1 MMYRTTTRIFIF
13 FLGSISFNLGWSQED
28 LDALLNELDP
38 LPPQEVIAT
47 FKSGKIINLH
57 TVERVAA
64 GNLEMRISHRFGR
77 IDGGAY
83 TLWGIDQ
90 ATIRIGL
97 DYGVSDKLAIGFGRN
112 SYKKIYDGFFK
123 YSVTKQ
129 KKNGFPISV
138 VAISSIAIKSLR
150 FSDPGR
156 DNYFRSRLSYVHQL
170 VLARKFTSRLSLEVV
185 PSWVHF
191 NLVSSASDQ
200 SDIPVLAAGGR
211 MKVSKRVSIN
221 AEYGYRIQL
230 NDDAANINDFY
241 DSFSVGVDIETG
253 GHVFQLQFT
262 NSLPMFEMGFLA
274 QTNDRWSEGG
284 IHFGF
289 NITREFVLKH

>member
-1 MMYRTTTRIFIF
+1 MIYRTTIRIFIF

-97 DYGVSDKLAIGFGRN
+97 NYGVSDKLAIGFGRN

>member
-1 MMYRTTTRIFIF
+1 MIYRTTIRIFIF

-83 TLWGIDQ
+83 TLWGLDQ

-97 DYGVSDKLAIGFGRN
+97 NYGVSDKLAVGFGRN

>member
-1 MMYRTTTRIFIF
+1 MIYRTTIRIFIF

-112 SYKKIYDGFFK
+112 SYKKIYDGLFR

>member
-1 MMYRTTTRIFIF
+1 MIYRTTIRIFIF

-262 NSLPMFEMGFLA
+262 NSLPMFEMGFLT
-274 QTNDRWSEGG
+274 QTNDQWSEGG

>member
-1 MMYRTTTRIFIF
+1 MIYRTTIRIFIF

-221 AEYGYRIQL
+221 AEYAYRIKL

>member
-1 MMYRTTTRIFIF
+1 MIYRTTIRIFIF
-13 FLGSISFNLGWSQED
+13 FLGIISFNLGWSQED

>member
-1 MMYRTTTRIFIF
+1 MIYRTTIRIFIF

-64 GNLEMRISHRFGR
+64 GNLEVRISHRFGR

-274 QTNDRWSEGG
+274 QTNDQVVRRRHSFW
-284 IHFGF
+284 I
-289 NITREFVLKH
+289 

>member
-1 MMYRTTTRIFIF
+1 MYKTATRIFIF
-13 FLGSISFNLGWSQED
+13 FLGSISFNFGWSQED
-28 LDALLNELDP
+28 LDALLNELAP
-38 LPPQEVIAT
+38 LAPQEVIAT

-57 TVERVAA
+57 TNEHVAV
-64 GNLEMRISHRFGR
+64 GNLELRISHRFGR
-77 IDGGAY
+77 LDGGAY
-83 TLWGIDQ
+83 ELWGLDES
-90 ATIRIGL
+90 TIRIGL
-97 DYGVSDKLAIGFGRN
+97 DYGLSDRLAVGVGRN
-112 SYKKIYDGFFK
+112 SYKKIYDGFVNF
-123 YSVTKQ
+123 SIASQ
-129 KKNGFPISV
+129 KKEGFPISITG
-138 VAISSIAIKSLR
+138 ISSIAINSSR
-150 FSDPGR
+150 FVDPNR
-156 DNYFRSRLSYVHQL
+156 DNYFRSRLSYVHQ
-170 VLARKFTSRLSLEVV
+170 VVFARKFTSRLSLELV

-191 NLVSSASDQ
+191 NLVSSLSDQ

-262 NSLPMFEMGFLA
+262 NSLPMFEMGFLT
-274 QTNDRWSEGG
+274 QTNDQWSEGG

>member
-1 MMYRTTTRIFIF
+1 MIYRTTIRIFIF

-64 GNLEMRISHRFGR
+64 GNLEVRISHRFGR

>member
-1 MMYRTTTRIFIF
+1 MIYRTTIRIFIF

-97 DYGVSDKLAIGFGRN
+97 DYGVSDKLAIGLGRN
-112 SYKKIYDGFFK
+112 SYKKIYDGLFK

>member
-1 MMYRTTTRIFIF
+1 MYRTTTRIFIF

-185 PSWVHF
+185 PSWVHY
-191 NLVSSASDQ
+191 NLVSSPADQ
-200 SDIPVLAAGGR
+200 SDIPVLAVGGR

-262 NSLPMFEMGFLA
+262 NSLPMVEMGFLT
-274 QTNDRWSEGG
+274 QTNDRWSAGG

>member
-1 MMYRTTTRIFIF
+1 MIYRTTIRIFIF

-185 PSWVHF
+185 PSWVHY
-191 NLVSSASDQ
+191 NLVSSPADQ
-200 SDIPVLAAGGR
+200 SDIPVLAVGGR

-262 NSLPMFEMGFLA
+262 NSLPMVEMGFLT
-274 QTNDRWSEGG
+274 QTNDRWSAGG

>member
-1 MMYRTTTRIFIF
+1 MIYRTTIRIFIF
-13 FLGSISFNLGWSQED
+13 FLGIISFNLGWSQED

-221 AEYGYRIQL
+221 AEYAYRIQL

-274 QTNDRWSEGG
+274 KTNDRWSEGG

>member
-1 MMYRTTTRIFIF
+1 MIYRTTIRIFIF

-112 SYKKIYDGFFK
+112 SYKKIYDGLFK
-123 YSVTKQ
+123 YSLTKQ

>member
-1 MMYRTTTRIFIF
+1 MIYRTTIRIFIF

-221 AEYGYRIQL
+221 AEYGWRIQL

>member
-97 DYGVSDKLAIGFGRN
+97 DYGVSDKLAIGLGRN

-123 YSVTKQ
+123 YSVAKQ

-138 VAISSIAIKSLR
+138 VAISYIAIKSLR

-185 PSWVHF
+185 PSWVHY
-191 NLVSSASDQ
+191 NLVSSPADQ
-200 SDIPVLAAGGR
+200 SDIPVLAVGGR

-262 NSLPMFEMGFLA
+262 NSLPMVEMGFLT
-274 QTNDRWSEGG
+274 QTNDRWSAGG

>member
-1 MMYRTTTRIFIF
+1 MIYRTTIRIFIF

-262 NSLPMFEMGFLA
+262 NSLPLFEMGFLA

>member
-1 MMYRTTTRIFIF
+1 MAHQMTSRIYIYLLSMF
-13 FLGSISFNLGWSQED
+13 FFCVAYAQED
-28 LDALLNELDP
+28 LESLLDELAP
-38 LPPQEVIAT
+38 LPPQEVMAT
-47 FKSGKIINLH
+47 FKSGKVINLH
-57 TVERVAA
+57 TNERVAA

-77 IDGGAY
+77 LNGGAY
-83 TLWGIDQ
+83 ELWGLDQ
-90 ATIRIGL
+90 STIRIGL
-97 DYGVSDKLAIGFGRN
+97 DYGLSDHLAIGLGRN
-112 SYKKIYDGFFK
+112 SYKKIYDGFVK
-123 YSVTKQ
+123 YSIVSQ
-129 KKNGFPISV
+129 KNNGFPLSMV
-138 VAISSIAIKSLR
+138 GVSSIAINSLR
-150 FSDPGR
+150 FADETR
-156 DNYFRSRLSYVHQL
+156 ENYFRSRLTYVHQL
-170 VLARKFTSRLSLEVV
+170 VLARKFSDRLSLELV
-185 PSWVHF
+185 PSWVHY
-191 NLVSSASDQ
+191 NLVTTATDQ

-211 MKVSKRVSIN
+211 IKVSKRVSIN
-221 AEYGYRIQL
+221 AEYSYRIQF

>member
-1 MMYRTTTRIFIF
+1 MIYRTTIRIFIF
-13 FLGSISFNLGWSQED
+13 FLGSISFNFGWSQED

>member
-1 MMYRTTTRIFIF
+1 MIYRTTIRIFIF

-221 AEYGYRIQL
+221 AEYGYRIRL

>member
-1 MMYRTTTRIFIF
+1 MYKTATRIFIF
-13 FLGSISFNLGWSQED
+13 FLGSISFNIGWSQED
-28 LDALLNELDP
+28 LDALLNELAP
-38 LPPQEVIAT
+38 LAPQEVIAT

-57 TVERVAA
+57 TNEHVAV
-64 GNLEMRISHRFGR
+64 GNLELRISHRFGR
-77 IDGGAY
+77 LDGGAY
-83 TLWGIDQ
+83 ELWGLDES
-90 ATIRIGL
+90 TIRIGL
-97 DYGVSDKLAIGFGRN
+97 DYGLSDRLAVGVGRN
-112 SYKKIYDGFFK
+112 SYKKIYDGFVKF
-123 YSVTKQ
+123 SIASQ
-129 KKNGFPISV
+129 KKEGFPISITG
-138 VAISSIAIKSLR
+138 ISSIAINSSR
-150 FSDPGR
+150 FVDPNR
-156 DNYFRSRLSYVHQL
+156 DNYFRSRLTYVHQI
-170 VLARKFTSRLSLEVV
+170 VLARKFTSRLSLELV

-191 NLVSSASDQ
+191 NLVSSPSDQ

-230 NDDAANINDFY
+230 NNDAANINDFY

-262 NSLPMFEMGFLA
+262 NSLPMFEMGFLT
-274 QTNDRWSEGG
+274 QTNDRWSGGG

>member
-1 MMYRTTTRIFIF
+1 MIYRTTIRIFIF

-262 NSLPMFEMGFLA
+262 NSLPMFEMGFLT
-274 QTNDRWSEGG
+274 QTNDRWSGGG

>member
-1 MMYRTTTRIFIF
+1 MYRTTTRIFIF

-185 PSWVHF
+185 PSWVHY
-191 NLVSSASDQ
+191 NLVSSPADQ
-200 SDIPVLAAGGR
+200 SDIPVLAVGGR

>member
-1 MMYRTTTRIFIF
+1 MIYRTTIRIFIF
-13 FLGSISFNLGWSQED
+13 FLGIISFNLGWSQED

-274 QTNDRWSEGG
+274 KTNDRWSEGG

>member
-1 MMYRTTTRIFIF
+1 MIYRTTIRIFIF
-13 FLGSISFNLGWSQED
+13 FLGIISFNLGWSQED

-64 GNLEMRISHRFGR
+64 GNLEMRIAHRFGR

-274 QTNDRWSEGG
+274 KTNDRWSEGG

>member
-1 MMYRTTTRIFIF
+1 MIYRTTIRIFIF

-191 NLVSSASDQ
+191 NLVSSALDQ

>member
-1 MMYRTTTRIFIF
+1 MYRTTTRIFIF

-97 DYGVSDKLAIGFGRN
+97 DYGVSDKLAIGLGRN
-112 SYKKIYDGFFK
+112 SYKKIYDGLFK

>member
-1 MMYRTTTRIFIF
+1 MIYRTTIRIFIF

-241 DSFSVGVDIETG
+241 DSFSVGVYIETG

>member
-1 MMYRTTTRIFIF
+1 MIYRTTIRIFIF

-274 QTNDRWSEGG
+274 KTNDRWSEGG

>member
-1 MMYRTTTRIFIF
+1 MIYRTTIRIFIF